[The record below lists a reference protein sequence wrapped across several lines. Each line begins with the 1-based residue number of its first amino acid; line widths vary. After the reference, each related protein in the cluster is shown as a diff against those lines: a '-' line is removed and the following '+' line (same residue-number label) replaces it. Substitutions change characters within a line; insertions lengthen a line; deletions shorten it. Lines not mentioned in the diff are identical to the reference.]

1 MPYLKKLIM
10 SFSLLLVPLLLTSFV
25 PGLLAAENS
34 QEKVMTGAERP
45 ESLVKMM
52 QEPNKVLA
60 NTSIQYLAAFT
71 NALHLQAAQRPDQI
85 DRGFIN
91 AAFGEIKRSFAMIE
105 QFQKAHVKT
114 MDAAIQ
120 SKVKMMMERMNRN
133 LAGIK
138 ENLDLLEKEINQ
150 GNNPE
155 GIALRTGEM
164 LKYLEDLA
172 RMRAAQGG
180 QMDQPLK
187 KEMMK

>member
-1 MPYLKKLIM
+1 MLYIKKLIM
-10 SFSLLLVPLLLTSFV
+10 PFTLLLVAVLWSSFV

-34 QEKVMTGAERP
+34 QEKGMIGAERP
-45 ESLVKMM
+45 EARVKMM

-60 NTSIQYLAAFT
+60 NASIQYLAAFT
-71 NALHLQAAQRPDQI
+71 NTLHLQAARRPDQI
-85 DRGFIN
+85 DRDFIN
-91 AAFGEIKRSFAMIE
+91 AALGEIKRSFAMIE

-114 MDAAIQ
+114 MDAAMQ
-120 SKVKMMMERMNRN
+120 SQVKMMMERLDRN

-180 QMDQPLK
+180 QMEQPLK